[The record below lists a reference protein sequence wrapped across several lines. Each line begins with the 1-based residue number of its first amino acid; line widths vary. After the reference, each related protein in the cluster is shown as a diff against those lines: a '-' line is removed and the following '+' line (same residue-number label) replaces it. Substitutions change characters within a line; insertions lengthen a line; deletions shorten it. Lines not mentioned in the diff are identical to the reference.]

1 MRFQGKRETVDV
13 RPGVLGAGG
22 AGDEGNNRADMLR
35 RRKRAEK
42 SNRLIE
48 QDKDRRSVDSAVDS

>member
-22 AGDEGNNRADMLR
+22 AGDEGNSRADMLR

-48 QDKDRRSVDSAVDS
+48 QDKD